1 MGIEKE
7 NYGVTKEG
15 KQVTKYTLTNGQG
28 ASVSFLDYGAVIQSF
43 IVPDKDGKLEDV
55 VLGYDTLSGY
65 ESNVPSF
72 GSPVGRCANRISNAC
87 FVLNGKE
94 YPLDNNDA
102 TNCLHGGFLRYNYLM
117 YDAECATS
125 QDDASVSF
133 SRVSPDGEQG
143 FPGNLTLTITY
154 TWNDANELMIEYNA
168 VSDADTILNITNH
181 SYFNLAGHDVGSI
194 CDEKMMIDA
203 DAFTELGQGSICTG
217 KVIPVEGTPM
227 DFRTARRVGD
237 HIDDAWP
244 QLTLAGGYDHN
255 WVLNTEFGKVQ
266 KFAQVE
272 DEKAGRTMEVYTD
285 LPGVQ
290 FYAGNFIDPQTGK
303 DGASY
308 GKRCA
313 LCLETQYFPNSINIP
328 SFLQPVVEAGEAYHS
343 VTIYKFV

>member
-1 MGIEKE
+1 MGVSKTDF
-7 NYGVTKEG
+7 GVTRDGRKASLYTIINKNGMEAVVSDFGAILVKLIVPNKEG
-15 KQVTKYTLTNGQG
+15 EK
-28 ASVSFLDYGAVIQSF
+28 A
-43 IVPDKDGKLEDV
+43 DV
-55 VLGYDTLSGY
+55 VLGFDHLEQY
-65 ESNVPSF
+65 EENPNFF
-72 GSPVGRCANRISNAC
+72 GSTVGRSANRIGGAAFQIDGVTYHLTANENENNLHSDFYHGFHKVLWNADMKDGENAVV
-87 FVLNGKE
+87 FS
-94 YPLDNNDA
+94 
-102 TNCLHGGFLRYNYLM
+102 YN
-117 YDAECATS
+117 
-125 QDDASVSF
+125 
-133 SRVSPDGEQG
+133 SPDGENG
-143 FPGNLTLTITY
+143 FPGNLKISVTY
-154 TWNDANELMIEYNA
+154 TLKNDNSLQISYDGI
-168 VSDADTILNITNH
+168 SDKKTIINMTNH
-181 SYFNLAGHDVGSI
+181 SYFNLAGHDAGSI

-328 SFLQPVVEAGEAYHS
+328 SFPQPVVEAGEAYHS

>member
-1 MGIEKE
+1 M
-7 NYGVTKEG
+7 
-15 KQVTKYTLTNGQG
+15 
-28 ASVSFLDYGAVIQSF
+28 
-43 IVPDKDGKLEDV
+43 KDGENAV
-55 VLGYDTLSGY
+55 VFS
-65 ESNVPSF
+65 
-72 GSPVGRCANRISNAC
+72 
-87 FVLNGKE
+87 
-94 YPLDNNDA
+94 
-102 TNCLHGGFLRYNYLM
+102 YN
-117 YDAECATS
+117 
-125 QDDASVSF
+125 
-133 SRVSPDGEQG
+133 SPDGENG
-143 FPGNLTLTITY
+143 FPGNLKISVTY
-154 TWNDANELMIEYNA
+154 TLKNDNSLQISYDGI
-168 VSDADTILNITNH
+168 SDKKTIINMTNH
-181 SYFNLAGHDVGSI
+181 SYFNLAGHDAGSI

-255 WVLNTEFGKVQ
+255 WVLNTESGKVQ